1 MNKQNENIQKTAPY
15 FSFSF
20 TGRIGRLEFANRF
33 ATYLI
38 LAIGIYLFYY
48 FAIENGLFL
57 LTEASDK
64 SIDMTKTLGRIIF
77 HVGFVVAVVLLNL
90 RAAVMRLHDIG
101 LSGWWSFLIFLL
113 PYVIALG
120 FINIPMT
127 LNPTLYYTLFAIF
140 ASVAIIILLFP
151 FVMPGDKL
159 LNSYG
164 IVPKQGKPFGII
176 ALILFTLIEG
186 YFVYKAITLQT
197 ISVTFL
203 SNL

>member
-1 MNKQNENIQKTAPY
+1 MSKKHDHIQKPSPY
-15 FSFSF
+15 FAFGF

-33 ATYLI
+33 ATYLV
-38 LAIGIYLFYY
+38 LAIGTYLLYY
-48 FAIENGLFL
+48 YLIENGLFL

-77 HVGFVVAVVLLNL
+77 HVGFIVAVVLLNL
-90 RAAVMRLHDIG
+90 RAAIMRLHDIG

-140 ASVAIIILLFP
+140 AIVASIILLFP
-151 FVMPGDKL
+151 FVMPGNKL
-159 LNSYG
+159 LNNYG
-164 IVPKQGKPFGII
+164 PVTQQGKPFGVI